1 LRAAAGA
8 ELAAARDRVRF
19 DTVLVVLVRPAGG
32 SPPESPALSIRE
44 ARDEDATT
52 YERDIGTD
60 LAAAVRRR
68 LASPGSSCWVAV
80 QGSRIVHASW
90 VATQSAWVGEADR
103 FFVVPPG
110 DAYIYQSFTTPDMR
124 GQGVYP
130 AVLNTI
136 SARLGARG
144 IAKLWIAAE
153 KTNHSSLR
161 AIEKAGF
168 TRIFE
173 IEVRRRW
180 GRSRVSVPPGIEPE
194 LREA

>member
-1 LRAAAGA
+1 MR
-8 ELAAARDRVRF
+8 
-19 DTVLVVLVRPAGG
+19 
-32 SPPESPALSIRE
+32 
-44 ARDEDATT
+44 
-52 YERDIGTD
+52 
-60 LAAAVRRR
+60 
-68 LASPGSSCWVAV
+68 
-80 QGSRIVHASW
+80 GSRIAHASW

-103 FFVVPPG
+103 SFVVPPG
-110 DAYIYQSFTTPDMR
+110 DAYIYQSFTTPEMR
-124 GQGVYP
+124 GKGVYP

-153 KTNHSSLR
+153 RTNHSSLR

-168 TRIFE
+168 SRTFE

-180 GRSRVSVPPGIEPE
+180 GRTKVSVPPNIEPG